1 MKPKSLLLILGV
13 LIAAANAALSDPAT
27 TKSPA
32 IVSRIPREP
41 VHSTALASVGYSKRL
56 QILELEFANG
66 AVYRYVDVPR
76 SIYHGLMSAESKT
89 RFYHASIK
97 RKFRSTRVRPRTQHG
112 PGN

>member
-13 LIAAANAALSDPAT
+13 LIGASAALADPPST
-27 TKSPA
+27 TSPA
-32 IVSRIPREP
+32 IVSRIPRTP
-41 VHSTALASVGYSKRL
+41 VQSTALASVGYSKRL
-56 QILELEFANG
+56 QILEIEFANG

-97 RKFRSTRVRPRTQHG
+97 RKFRSMRVRPRTQHE